1 MFRAV
6 LPEEVSEIL
15 GVGFD
20 EDSVE
25 ELIEILRA
33 LDDPP
38 RVRLLAAESVLKWL
52 RSDFVLASTAA
63 DLIAAETLSVRT
75 TDEPFENM
83 LVVTDEE
90 VVSVV
95 PAGETV
101 AGLVSDDS
109 EFVDATRN
117 RWASAWET
125 GEEFGLRTP
134 AHSQVAD
141 SLTAEFGADVESD
154 FEEMVGALATTRSAE
169 SSLDEVDV
177 SVLVAAKHEE
187 MLYDVSKWGERVGVA
202 SKATFSRA
210 KNHLEERGLIETE
223 KVPIDVGRPRQRLL
237 LGDERLREADAEELV
252 SVATSLLSTT
262 GS

>member
-1 MFRAV
+1 V
-6 LPEEVSEIL
+6 L

-20 EDSVE
+20 EDGVE
-25 ELIEILRA
+25 ELIEVLRA

-38 RVRLLAAESVLKWL
+38 RVRLLAEESVLKWL
-52 RSDFVLASTAA
+52 RNDFVLASTAA

-75 TDEPFENM
+75 TNEPFENM
-83 LVVTDEE
+83 LVVVDEE
-90 VVSVV
+90 VISVV
-95 PAGETV
+95 PSGETV
-101 AGLVSDDS
+101 AGLVSDDG

-117 RWASAWET
+117 RWASAWEA
-125 GEEFGLRTP
+125 GEEFRLRTP
-134 AHSQVAD
+134 AYSQVAD

-177 SVLVAAKHEE
+177 SVLVAAKHGEL
-187 MLYDVSKWGERVGVA
+187 LYDISNWGEREGVA
-202 SKATFSRA
+202 SKATFSRT

-237 LGDERLREADAEELV
+237 LGDEQLREAEAEELAG
-252 SVATSLLSTT
+252 VAESLLSTAA
-262 GS
+262 

>member
-6 LPEEVSEIL
+6 LTEEASGVL

-20 EDSVE
+20 EDGVE
-25 ELIEILRA
+25 DLIEVLRA

-38 RVRLLAAESVLKWL
+38 RVRLLVEESVLKWL
-52 RSDFVLASTAA
+52 RNDFVLASTAA
-63 DLIAAETLSVRT
+63 DLIGAETLSLRT
-75 TDEPFENM
+75 TDESFENM
-83 LVVTDEE
+83 LIVADEE

-109 EFVDATRN
+109 EFVDAAHN
-117 RWASAWET
+117 RWTSAWEA
-125 GEEFGLRTP
+125 GEEFRLRTP
-134 AHSQVAD
+134 AYSQVAD
-141 SLTAEFGADVESD
+141 SLTAEFGGDVESD
-154 FEEMVGALATTRSAE
+154 FEVMVGALATTRSAE

-187 MLYDVSKWGERVGVA
+187 MLYDVSKWGEREGVA
-202 SKATFSRA
+202 SKATFSRR

-223 KVPIDVGRPRQRLL
+223 KVPIDVGRPRLRLL
-237 LGDERLREADAEELV
+237 LGDGQLREADTEELV
-252 SVATSLLSTT
+252 SVATSLLSTS
-262 GS
+262 GA